1 MQNIWMIIVF
11 LSAGIIGFWCM
22 KKIDSLFEKNQEKYL
37 REWETE
43 DMLAE
48 ESETESRSREK
59 GWAERSISLY
69 HEKKVKQE
77 QKYYMLSD
85 WVKTVV
91 VATVTTVLSLLFE
104 ELGIRQSNIV
114 TVYILGVLVTAA
126 ITASR
131 IYSLTLSVFSV
142 LIFNFLFTAPKYT
155 LKAYDTGYFITFG
168 IMFLSALITSS
179 LTVKLKNNA
188 REAAQTAFRTQILF
202 DMNQLLQQER
212 DKKDILE
219 VTAMQ
224 LIKLLNRTIVVY
236 EVEKASLSAPHVYYC
251 SEEEEQESYTTEEE
265 RQACLWVM
273 KNNRHAGVTTKMFPN
288 AKCLYLAVRVNN
300 MVYGVIGIALGNSPM
315 DTFEKSI
322 VLSILGECALAL
334 ENEQSIREKEEAAVM
349 AQNEQLRAN
358 LLRAISHDLRTPLT
372 VISGNASNL
381 LSNEDKFD
389 KETKLRLYGD
399 IYDDSMW
406 LINLVENLLS
416 VTRIEDG
423 RLNLKM
429 SVELIDEVTAE
440 SIRHLPRK
448 SAEYQIHLKKNDEFL
463 MAKMDVRLILQV
475 IINLIDNALKYTPPG
490 SVIEVASQKKENM
503 VEVSVSDNGPGIS
516 AEAKEHIFE
525 MFYTGTHKIVDSR
538 RSLGLGLSLCRS
550 IIEAHEG
557 SIRVEDNHPHGCIF
571 TFTLPAEEVH
581 LNE

>member
-1 MQNIWMIIVF
+1 MQTILLLTVF
-11 LSAGIIGFWCM
+11 VSVGIIGFWCM
-22 KKIDSLFEKNQEKYL
+22 KKIDSFFEKDTEKYPQ
-37 REWETE
+37 EWEKKNLPEKESGQEATE
-43 DMLAE
+43 
-48 ESETESRSREK
+48 EK
-59 GWAERSISLY
+59 VKRMAGSISLY
-69 HEKKVKQE
+69 HEKKVRQE
-77 QKYYMLSD
+77 QGYSAIAD
-85 WVKTVV
+85 WIKTIG
-91 VATVTTVLSLLFE
+91 VAVVTTLLSLLFE
-104 ELGIRQSNIV
+104 RFGIRQSNIV

-126 ITASR
+126 VTTSR
-131 IYSLTLSVFSV
+131 IYSLSLSLFSV

-179 LTVKLKNNA
+179 LTVKLKSNA
-188 REAAQTAFRTQILF
+188 KEAAQIAFRTQILF

-212 DKKDILE
+212 EKKDILE

-224 LIKLLNRTIVVY
+224 LIKLLDRDIVIY
-236 EVEKASLSAPHVYYC
+236 EVEKSTLLDPHIYYC
-251 SEEEEQESYTTEEE
+251 KEHEPREDYTTKEE
-265 RQACLWVM
+265 RKVCLWVM
-273 KNNRHAGVTTKMFPN
+273 KNNRHAGATTKMFPE

-300 MVYGVIGIALGNSPM
+300 VVYGVIGIALGKHPM
-315 DTFEKSI
+315 DQFEKSI

-381 LSNEDKFD
+381 LFNEDSFD

-429 SVELIDEVTAE
+429 SAELVDEVTAE
-440 SIRHLPRK
+440 SVRHLPRK
-448 SAEYQIHLKKNDEFL
+448 SAEYEICLKKNDEFL
-463 MAKMDVRLILQV
+463 MAKMDVQLILQV
-475 IINLIDNALKYTPPG
+475 LINLIDNALKYTPPG
-490 SVIEVASQKKENM
+490 SVIEVSSRKQGGM

-516 AEAKEHIFE
+516 DEAKEHIFE
-525 MFYTGTHKIVDSR
+525 MFYTGAHKIVDSR

-550 IIEAHEG
+550 IIEAHG
-557 SIRVEDNHPHGCIF
+557 GTIRVEDNLPHGCIF

>member
-188 REAAQTAFRTQILF
+188 RA
-202 DMNQLLQQER
+202 
-212 DKKDILE
+212 
-219 VTAMQ
+219 V
-224 LIKLLNRTIVVY
+224 
-236 EVEKASLSAPHVYYC
+236 
-251 SEEEEQESYTTEEE
+251 SYT
-265 RQACLWVM
+265 
-273 KNNRHAGVTTKMFPN
+273 
-288 AKCLYLAVRVNN
+288 
-300 MVYGVIGIALGNSPM
+300 
-315 DTFEKSI
+315 
-322 VLSILGECALAL
+322 
-334 ENEQSIREKEEAAVM
+334 
-349 AQNEQLRAN
+349 
-358 LLRAISHDLRTPLT
+358 
-372 VISGNASNL
+372 
-381 LSNEDKFD
+381 
-389 KETKLRLYGD
+389 
-399 IYDDSMW
+399 
-406 LINLVENLLS
+406 
-416 VTRIEDG
+416 
-423 RLNLKM
+423 
-429 SVELIDEVTAE
+429 
-440 SIRHLPRK
+440 HL
-448 SAEYQIHLKKNDEFL
+448 
-463 MAKMDVRLILQV
+463 
-475 IINLIDNALKYTPPG
+475 
-490 SVIEVASQKKENM
+490 
-503 VEVSVSDNGPGIS
+503 
-516 AEAKEHIFE
+516 
-525 MFYTGTHKIVDSR
+525 
-538 RSLGLGLSLCRS
+538 
-550 IIEAHEG
+550 
-557 SIRVEDNHPHGCIF
+557 
-571 TFTLPAEEVH
+571 TLPTKA
-581 LNE
+581 

>member
-1 MQNIWMIIVF
+1 MI
-11 LSAGIIGFWCM
+11 
-22 KKIDSLFEKNQEKYL
+22 
-37 REWETE
+37 
-43 DMLAE
+43 
-48 ESETESRSREK
+48 
-59 GWAERSISLY
+59 
-69 HEKKVKQE
+69 
-77 QKYYMLSD
+77 
-85 WVKTVV
+85 
-91 VATVTTVLSLLFE
+91 
-104 ELGIRQSNIV
+104 
-114 TVYILGVLVTAA
+114 
-126 ITASR
+126 
-131 IYSLTLSVFSV
+131 
-142 LIFNFLFTAPKYT
+142 
-155 LKAYDTGYFITFG
+155 
-168 IMFLSALITSS
+168 LSALITSS

-273 KNNRHAGVTTKMFPN
+273 KNNRHAGATTKMFPN

>member
-1 MQNIWMIIVF
+1 MQSILLITVF
-11 LSAGIIGFWCM
+11 LLVGVAGFWCM
-22 KKIDSLFEKNQEKYL
+22 KKIDVLFGKKYEKDF
-37 REWETE
+37 REWRRKEVL
-43 DMLAE
+43 ME
-48 ESETESRSREK
+48 EMGKTDFTNDRTS
-59 GWAERSISLY
+59 GSISLY
-69 HEKKVKQE
+69 HEKKVRKE
-77 QKYYMLSD
+77 QKYSIFLD
-85 WVKTVV
+85 WLKTAV
-91 VATVTTVLSLLFE
+91 VAAVTTILSLIFE
-104 ELGIRQSNIV
+104 RLGIRQSNIV

-126 ITASR
+126 ITSKR
-131 IYSLTLSVFSV
+131 IYSLSLSVFSV

-168 IMFLSALITSS
+168 IMFLSGLITSS
-179 LTVKLKNNA
+179 LTVKLKSNA
-188 REAAQTAFRTQILF
+188 REAAQIAFRTQILF

-212 DKKDILE
+212 EKKNILE
-219 VTAMQ
+219 VTAIQ
-224 LIKLLNRTIVVY
+224 LIKLLDRDIVIY
-236 EVEKASLSAPHVYYC
+236 EVEKTSLSEPRVYYC
-251 SEEEEQESYTTEEE
+251 KENEKQEAYATEEE
-265 RQACLWVM
+265 RKVCLWVM
-273 KNNRHAGVTTKMFPN
+273 KNNRHAGATTKMFPE

-300 MVYGVIGIALGNSPM
+300 AVYGVIGIALGKHPM
-315 DTFEKSI
+315 DEFEKSI
-322 VLSILGECALAL
+322 VLSILGECGLAL

-381 LSNEDKFD
+381 LSHADSFD

-399 IYDDSMW
+399 IYDDSIW

-429 SVELIDEVTAE
+429 SAELIDEVTAE
-440 SIRHLPRK
+440 SVRHLPRK
-448 SAEYQIHLKKNDEFL
+448 SSEYQIKLKKNDEFL
-463 MAKMDVRLILQV
+463 MAKMDVGLILQV

-490 SVIEVASQKKENM
+490 SCIEVSSQKNGKM

-516 AEAKEHIFE
+516 DEAKKHIFE
-525 MFYTGTHKIVDSR
+525 MFYTGTHKVVDSR

-550 IIEAHEG
+550 IIEAHG
-557 SIRVEDNHPHGCIF
+557 GTIRVEDNQPHGCIF

>member
-1 MQNIWMIIVF
+1 MQNILLITVF
-11 LSAGIIGFWCM
+11 LSAGSVGFWCM
-22 KKIDSLFEKNQEKYL
+22 KKIDRFFEKNQEKYL
-37 REWETE
+37 QEWEKE
-43 DMLAE
+43 DVLEE
-48 ESETESRSREK
+48 ESGTEHASQEK
-59 GWAERSISLY
+59 GWTAKSIALY
-69 HEKKVKQE
+69 HEKKVRQE
-77 QKYYMLSD
+77 QEYSVLSD
-85 WVKTVV
+85 WIKTAV
-91 VATVTTVLSLLFE
+91 VAIVTTVLSLLFE
-104 ELGIRQSNIV
+104 KLGIRQSNIV

-131 IYSLTLSVFSV
+131 IYSLTLSVLSV
-142 LIFNFLFTAPKYT
+142 LIFNFLFTDPKYT

-212 DKKDILE
+212 EKKDILE
-219 VTAMQ
+219 VTALQ
-224 LIKLLNRTIVVY
+224 LIKLLDRNIVVY
-236 EVEKASLSAPHVYYC
+236 EVEKAALSDPRIYYC
-251 SEEEEQESYTTEEE
+251 SEEEKRENYKTEEE
-265 RQACLWVM
+265 RKVCLWVM
-273 KNNRHAGVTTKMFPN
+273 KNNRHAGATTKMFPD

-300 MVYGVIGIALGNSPM
+300 MVYGVIGIAPGSSPM
-315 DTFEKSI
+315 DNFEKSI

-334 ENEQSIREKEEAAVM
+334 ENEQSIREKEEVAVM

-381 LSNEDKFD
+381 LSNEDSFD

-399 IYDDSMW
+399 IYDDSVW

-429 SVELIDEVTAE
+429 SAQLIDEVTAE
-440 SIRHLPRK
+440 SVRHLPRK
-448 SAEYQIHLKKNDEFL
+448 SAEYEIRLKKNDEFL

-490 SVIEVASQKKENM
+490 SVIEVSSQKKGNM

-516 AEAKEHIFE
+516 DEAKEHIFE

-557 SIRVEDNHPHGCIF
+557 TIRVEDNQPHGCIF

>member
-1 MQNIWMIIVF
+1 
-11 LSAGIIGFWCM
+11 
-22 KKIDSLFEKNQEKYL
+22 
-37 REWETE
+37 
-43 DMLAE
+43 
-48 ESETESRSREK
+48 
-59 GWAERSISLY
+59 
-69 HEKKVKQE
+69 
-77 QKYYMLSD
+77 
-85 WVKTVV
+85 
-91 VATVTTVLSLLFE
+91 
-104 ELGIRQSNIV
+104 
-114 TVYILGVLVTAA
+114 
-126 ITASR
+126 
-131 IYSLTLSVFSV
+131 
-142 LIFNFLFTAPKYT
+142 
-155 LKAYDTGYFITFG
+155 
-168 IMFLSALITSS
+168 
-179 LTVKLKNNA
+179 
-188 REAAQTAFRTQILF
+188 
-202 DMNQLLQQER
+202 
-212 DKKDILE
+212 
-219 VTAMQ
+219 
-224 LIKLLNRTIVVY
+224 
-236 EVEKASLSAPHVYYC
+236 
-251 SEEEEQESYTTEEE
+251 
-265 RQACLWVM
+265 
-273 KNNRHAGVTTKMFPN
+273 
-288 AKCLYLAVRVNN
+288 

-475 IINLIDNALKYTPPG
+475 IINLIDNALKYTPAG

>member
-273 KNNRHAGVTTKMFPN
+273 KNNRHAGATTKMFPN

-416 VTRIEDG
+416 VTRLEEG
-423 RLNLKM
+423 RLNLRISTELVDEVVTEALRHVNRL
-429 SVELIDEVTAE
+429 SVEHHITVKHQDDL
-440 SIRHLPRK
+440 L
-448 SAEYQIHLKKNDEFL
+448 L
-463 MAKMDVRLILQV
+463 AKMDAKLIVQV
-475 IINLIDNALKYTPPG
+475 IINLVDNAIKYTPRG
-490 SVIEVASQKKENM
+490 SEIRISTFRKDNWAVI
-503 VEVSVSDNGPGIS
+503 SVSDDGPGIS
-516 AEAKEHIFE
+516 DENKKQIFD
-525 MFYTGTHKIVDSR
+525 MFYTGSNRVADSR
-538 RSLGLGLSLCRS
+538 RSLGLGLSLCKS
-550 IIEAHEG
+550 IINAHGG
-557 SIRVEDNHPHGCIF
+557 SISVSDNVPHGTVF
-571 TFTLPAEEVH
+571 TFTLPAEEVQLH
-581 LNE
+581 E

>member
-224 LIKLLNRTIVVY
+224 LIKLLNRNIVVY

-251 SEEEEQESYTTEEE
+251 GEEEEQESYTTEEE

-273 KNNRHAGVTTKMFPN
+273 KNNRHAGATTKMFPN

-429 SVELIDEVTAE
+429 SVELIDEVTAV
-440 SIRHLPRK
+440 SYTHLR
-448 SAEYQIHLKKNDEFL
+448 
-463 MAKMDVRLILQV
+463 
-475 IINLIDNALKYTPPG
+475 
-490 SVIEVASQKKENM
+490 
-503 VEVSVSDNGPGIS
+503 
-516 AEAKEHIFE
+516 
-525 MFYTGTHKIVDSR
+525 
-538 RSLGLGLSLCRS
+538 
-550 IIEAHEG
+550 AHE
-557 SIRVEDNHPHGCIF
+557 
-571 TFTLPAEEVH
+571 T
-581 LNE
+581 

>member
-202 DMNQLLQQER
+202 DTDRLLQKAKN
-212 DKKDILE
+212 DTDILSI
-219 VTAMQ
+219 TCTQ
-224 LIKLLNRTIVVY
+224 LIKLLDRSIVAYV
-236 EVEKASLSAPHVYYC
+236 VEDDELSAPHIF
-251 SEEEEQESYTTEEE
+251 SNKKKEQTEDLLTSREQEIAKWVYENKQRAGATTE
-265 RQACLWVM
+265 RFKDAQ
-273 KNNRHAGVTTKMFPN
+273 
-288 AKCLYLAVRVNN
+288 CLYLAICIGDN
-300 MVYGVIGIALGNSPM
+300 VYGVIAIPVDEYTLDS
-315 DTFEKSI
+315 FEY
-322 VLSILGECALAL
+322 SILLSVINECALAM
-334 ENEQSIREKEEAAVM
+334 ENKKNIMEKERIAVL
-349 AQNEQLRAN
+349 AKNEQLRAD
-358 LLRAISHDLRTPLT
+358 LLRAISHDLRTPLCS
-372 VISGNASNL
+372 ISGNADML
-381 LSNEDKFD
+381 LNSGERLDD
-389 KETKLRLYGD
+389 ITKHQIYTD
-399 IYDDSMW
+399 IYDDSEW
-406 LINLVENLLS
+406 LINIVENLLS
-416 VTRIEDG
+416 ITRLNDG
-423 RLNLKM
+423 RLKLKFTDQ
-429 SVELIDEVTAE
+429 LLDEVIAE
-440 SIRHLPRK
+440 SLRHISRK
-448 SAEYQIHLKKNDEFL
+448 HEEYQIITECDEL
-463 MAKMDVRLILQV
+463 ILAHMDVRLILQV
-475 IINLIDNALKYTPPG
+475 LINLVDNAIKYTPKG
-490 SVIEVASQKKENM
+490 STIRICAMKENGKAKIQ
-503 VEVSVSDNGPGIS
+503 VEDNGPGICD
-516 AEAKEHIFE
+516 EMKPHIFE
-525 MFYTGTHKIVDSR
+525 MFYTGKNTIADSH
-538 RSLGLGLSLCRS
+538 RSLGLGLALCRS
-550 IIEAHEG
+550 IIEVHNG
-557 SIRVEDNHPHGCIF
+557 KLVLEDNTPHGCIF
-571 TFTLPAEEVH
+571 SFTLPLSEVT